1 MRCEELTFRACHH
14 FDQFEQYHSSET
26 DLIFHDP
33 VGRQLV
39 TELKDLRDTVRR
51 MEAIQAEGRHTV
63 ILASLLDNHSPFS
76 HYPKCFKLLLT
87 SILAIH
93 EPLLGRDLIRIL
105 FPRLYSGM
113 EGIESKDLFRLNL
126 NTVKYYKSENRSLV
140 RIESLFKCRQ
150 FWH

>member
-1 MRCEELTFRACHH
+1 M
-14 FDQFEQYHSSET
+14 S
-26 DLIFHDP
+26 LIYRDP

-39 TELKDLRDTVRR
+39 TELRELRDTVRK

-87 SILAIH
+87 SIVAIH
-93 EPLLGRDLIRIL
+93 EPLLGRDLIKVL

-113 EGIESKDLFRLNL
+113 EGKESKDLFRLNL
-126 NTVKYYKSENRSLV
+126 NTVKYYKNENRSLV
-140 RIESLFKCRQ
+140 RIGLVF
-150 FWH
+150 